1 MARHYGA
8 FDTSWHLSMPEQH
21 RLLPLPIALY
31 AKGIQ
36 RYGFHGLA
44 FQSAMRQLAR
54 HAPTLAG
61 GRVVLAHLGGSSSL
75 CAVHD
80 GRCVNTTMGMTP
92 LGGVSMST
100 RSGSLDPGVILHLQ
114 RSLGMSPQ
122 VLDCTLWRESG
133 LKGVSGESGDM
144 RVLLASQSQH
154 AHRAI
159 AVYVA
164 GIVQGI
170 AMIAAS
176 MGGIDAL
183 AFSGGIGMHAASVRG
198 SIAEALGWIG
208 WVIDDGLNQRS
219 AAEISRPKS
228 SVRTFVLA
236 VDEEFEMA
244 DAVAERVD

>member
-1 MARHYGA
+1 M
-8 FDTSWHLSMPEQH
+8 L
-21 RLLPLPIALY
+21 
-31 AKGIQ
+31 
-36 RYGFHGLA
+36 
-44 FQSAMRQLAR
+44 
-54 HAPTLAG
+54 
-61 GRVVLAHLGGSSSL
+61 
-75 CAVHD
+75 
-80 GRCVNTTMGMTP
+80 
-92 LGGVSMST
+92 
-100 RSGSLDPGVILHLQ
+100 
-114 RSLGMSPQ
+114 PQ
-122 VLDCTLWRESG
+122 VLDRTLWRESG

-170 AMIAAS
+170 AMMAAS